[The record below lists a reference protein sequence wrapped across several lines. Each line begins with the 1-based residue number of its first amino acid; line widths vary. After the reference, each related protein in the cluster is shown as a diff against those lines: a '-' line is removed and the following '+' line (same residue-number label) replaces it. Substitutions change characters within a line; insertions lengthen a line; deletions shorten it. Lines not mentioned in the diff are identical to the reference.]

1 MMGGVRDSDRSV
13 GWVGIS
19 GFRLEGRGWEMLV
32 LVNAVDACVKLGHGL
47 ATDSSVYYRGAHS
60 ISLSIMA
67 QAVS

>member
-47 ATDSSVYYRGAHS
+47 ATDS
-60 ISLSIMA
+60 
-67 QAVS
+67 